1 MSSSR
6 RRSSTDEE
14 RAAKEG
20 FLRAA
25 WHQRACAVSGDARDW
40 DPQIGKNWEAHHVV
54 EAAELKRRYRFDVL
68 WDERNALRLRPD
80 IHRRHTNRMEPV
92 PLRCLKQDN
101 IDFAFEVLGASARDY
116 LGTKYTGSDAR
127 VQRAF
132 EVAEA
137 RRKLSERKID
147 PDVIRIP

>member
-1 MSSSR
+1 VRSSR
-6 RRSSTDEE
+6 RRATTDEE
-14 RAAKEG
+14 RAAREG
-20 FLRAA
+20 FRRAA
-25 WHQRACAVSGDARDW
+25 WLQRACAVTGDARDW
-40 DPQIGKNWEAHHVV
+40 DPKIGKNWEAHHVV
-54 EAAELKRRYRFDVL
+54 EAAELKRRNRFDVL

-92 PLRCLKQDN
+92 PLRCLSQEN

-116 LGTKYTGSDAR
+116 LETKYTGSDAR

-132 EVAEA
+132 EVVEA

-147 PDVIRIP
+147 PDVSHAP